1 MRFVEQDDCICCIVV
16 VFAVSALIADLMEMV
31 VEEEQEKVGV
41 EEEEEEGEREGEEE
55 EGEKVE
61 GEKEEKEEEGEEA
74 RKDVKGAKQSM
85 ILDTFVNKVFC
96 ELRSRP
102 VNDKKVECCIVS
114 LPKHGFVS
122 YLDCFQFSDYC
133 TLFSILFGLEW
144 FLF

>member
-31 VEEEQEKVGV
+31 VEEEQEKVEV
-41 EEEEEEGEREGEEE
+41 EEEEEEGEREGEE